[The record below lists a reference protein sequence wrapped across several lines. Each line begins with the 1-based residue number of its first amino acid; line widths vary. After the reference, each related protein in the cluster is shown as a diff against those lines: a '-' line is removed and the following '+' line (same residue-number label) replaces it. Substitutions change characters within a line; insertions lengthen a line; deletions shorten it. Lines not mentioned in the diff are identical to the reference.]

1 MGRYLLTISEDN
13 NTPAGTTSKYVF
25 NKLER
30 AIKMFDSS
38 LLMYDFDANEGDHIN
53 REGPLN
59 EWAYSSEKDK
69 CLMQASIYS
78 TAIIT
83 LEELGVNR
91 K

>member
-25 NKLER
+25 NKLET
-30 AIKMFDSS
+30 AKKMFKSS
-38 LLMYDFDANEGDHIN
+38 LAMYDFDPTEDNIN
-53 REGPLN
+53 NNGPLN